1 MSEFNIEDVFEVED
15 YMYFY
20 SEKLTEE
27 RTDKEV
33 NFLVRVPEL
42 DKPKRILD
50 LACGFGRHAI
60 KLAEL
65 GHNVVGIDMMEG
77 LLDITRKSAN
87 EKEVRQFLKYAST
100 KIFKYY
106 SHLYLFLMHHAKT
119 IQGL

>member
-1 MSEFNIEDVFEVED
+1 MCLKSKITCI
-15 YMYFY
+15 FY

-77 LLDITRKSAN
+77 LLDIARKSAN
-87 EKEVRQFLKYAST
+87 EKEVRQFSKYAST
-100 KIFKYY
+100 KISKNITRIYAYF
-106 SHLYLFLMHHAKT
+106 
-119 IQGL
+119 